1 MRNEVEAREK
11 QLNGSAD
18 VSSIVKES
26 APAKVA
32 VAAVETVA
40 ETPGLMQLL
49 ICVLGIYAA
58 LYVTCKGMMMQESVE
73 LLELT

>member
-11 QLNGSAD
+11 HTNGSTD

-26 APAKVA
+26 APAKA
-32 VAAVETVA
+32 AAAAVDSVA

-58 LYVTCKGMMMQESVE
+58 LYVTCKGIMIQESVNM
-73 LLELT
+73 LELT

>member
-1 MRNEVEAREK
+1 MRNEVEARDKHE
-11 QLNGSAD
+11 NGSAN
-18 VSSIVKES
+18 VSSIVQES
-26 APAKVA
+26 APAKAA

-58 LYVTCKGMMMQESVE
+58 LYVPCKGTTIQEHMDPP
-73 LLELT
+73 ELT